1 MPKLRALLTVA
12 VIALFAAVPADTVA
26 TAGAAAPVVPV
37 APMGGPEPAQQTEQA
52 TSARCT
58 DATGNWLGMW
68 WRGPMQ
74 WRINDATIPSY
85 LDKVGVV
92 AAIRSAGTTVDT
104 GRNDCGLPQNL
115 GTEQAFLGG
124 TGHLAEVA
132 TNGGCGQ
139 RDGTSTVSFGT
150 LTQGL
155 LAVTCIWWFDDQA
168 GGRSVE
174 ADILI
179 DSTPGLFFLD
189 TPAGCSGQWD
199 LEGTITHEFG
209 HVFGLG
215 HVSYA
220 QHGDLT
226 MTDGLPDC
234 STAYRGLGLGDYL
247 TLKQHYGAR

>member
-1 MPKLRALLTVA
+1 VAKLRALLA
-12 VIALFAAVPADTVA
+12 IAIIVLFAAVPARLNARAD
-26 TAGAAAPVVPV
+26 AAAPVVPAV
-37 APMGGPEPAQQTEQA
+37 PRGSAVEAAPN
-52 TSARCT
+52 ARCADGAGT
-58 DATGNWLGMW
+58 WMGMW
-68 WRGPMQ
+68 WRGPME
-74 WRINDATIPSY
+74 WRINDATIPAY

-92 AAIRSAGTTVDT
+92 AAIRAAATTVDT
-104 GRNDCGLPQNL
+104 GRNDCGLPQDL

-124 TGHLAEVA
+124 TGHVAEVGS
-132 TNGGCGQ
+132 NGGCGPQ
-139 RDGTSTVSFGT
+139 DGTSTVSFGR
-150 LTQGL
+150 LNQGL
-155 LAVTCIWWFDDQA
+155 LAVTCIWWFDDRA

-179 DSTPGLFFLD
+179 DDTPGLFFLN

-199 LEGTITHEFG
+199 LEGTVTHEFG

-220 QHGDLT
+220 EHGDLT

-247 TLKQHYGAR
+247 TLRAHYGEH